1 VRVLFLTTEFPWP
14 ATGGGRLGSMSQLQV
29 LSSLSQVE
37 QIRFFSIYETDVRAP
52 DRDALIRYVPKL
64 EIIEPVFHPVHLFRY
79 PRYVPH
85 VMWLRAV
92 HGVPYIVGKWDSSA
106 VRDALRRELVARD
119 FDVVWL
125 DGLGIA
131 HYLPLVRSLQPRAR
145 VVLRQ
150 FNVESDRFAQFARQ
164 QRGPKRRLAEKE
176 RDAARRYERDTLR
189 AVDAVGVVSADDV
202 VTCRELAGVEAL
214 NVPHLVSFARRAF
227 PVSLGPRFCWVGN
240 LTWDSNVR
248 GLDWFCALV
257 WPLIRERLPEAT
269 FEIVGS
275 GLRTDPDGAAIAPPS
290 WRRPGITTRGFVDD
304 LTAVYERAAAM
315 VAPILGG
322 TGIRIKLLEAFRHG
336 IPVVTTPDGAAGL
349 PIEGGREAFVEA
361 DPGTF
366 AERAIELATSPR
378 LRDRLREAGYA
389 FLDRHNRLTEAQAVV
404 SALIGSGAAG
414 ERMNEL
420 QPAGA
425 TS

>member
-29 LSSLSQVE
+29 LSSLPQVD
-37 QIRFFSIYETDVRAP
+37 QIRFFSIYETDVRAE
-52 DRDALIRYVPKL
+52 DREALMRHVPKL
-64 EIIEPVFHPVHLFRY
+64 EMIEPVFHPVHLFRY

-85 VMWLRAV
+85 VAWLRAV
-92 HGVPYIVGKWDSSA
+92 HGVPYIIGKWDSSA
-106 VRDALRRELVARD
+106 VRDALRRELVERS

-131 HYLPLVRSLQPRAR
+131 HYLPLVRSLQSNAR

-164 QRGPKRRLAEKE
+164 QRGPKRLLAEKE
-176 RDAARRYERDTLR
+176 WGAARRYERDTLR

-202 VTCRELAGVEAL
+202 VTCRELAGIEAL
-214 NVPHLVSFARRAF
+214 NVPHLVPFVRRAA
-227 PVSLGPRFCWVGN
+227 PADPGPRFCWVGN

-248 GLDWFCALV
+248 GLDWFCAVV
-257 WPLIRERLPEAT
+257 WPRIRERLPEAA

-275 GLRTDPDGAAIAPPS
+275 GLRTDPDGTAIAPPS
-290 WRRPGITTRGFVDD
+290 WRRPGITTLGFVDD
-304 LTAVYERAAAM
+304 LTAVYERSAAM
-315 VAPILGG
+315 VAPIIGG
-322 TGIRIKLLEAFRHG
+322 TGVRIKLLEAFRHG
-336 IPVVTTPDGAAGL
+336 VPVVTTPDGAAGL
-349 PIEGGREAFVEA
+349 PIEAGHEAFVEA
-361 DPGTF
+361 DAGPF
-366 AERAIELATSPR
+366 AERAAELATSAS
-378 LRDRLREAGYA
+378 LRHRLREAGYA
-389 FLDRHNRLTEAQAVV
+389 FLDRHNRLPEAQAIV
-404 SALIGSGAAG
+404 SALIGSAPLP
-414 ERMNEL
+414 ERMSDL

>member
-1 VRVLFLTTEFPWP
+1 
-14 ATGGGRLGSMSQLQV
+14 M
-29 LSSLSQVE
+29 
-37 QIRFFSIYETDVRAP
+37 
-52 DRDALIRYVPKL
+52 
-64 EIIEPVFHPVHLFRY
+64 EPVFHPVHLFRY

-85 VMWLRAV
+85 VVWLRAV

-131 HYLPLVRSLQPRAR
+131 HYLPLVRSVQPKAR

-150 FNVESDRFAQFARQ
+150 FNVESDRFAQVALQ
-164 QRGPKRRLAEKE
+164 QRGPKRLLAETE
-176 RDAARRYERDTLR
+176 WRAARRYERDTLR

-202 VTCRELAGVEAL
+202 ITCRRLAGVEAL
-214 NVPHLVSFARRAF
+214 NVPHLVSFVRRA
-227 PVSLGPRFCWVGN
+227 PTADPGPRFCWVGN

-248 GLDWFCALV
+248 GLDWFCARV
-257 WPLIRERLPEAT
+257 WPRIRDRLPEAA

-275 GLRTDPDGAAIAPPS
+275 GLRTNPDGTAIAPPS
-290 WRRPGITTRGFVDD
+290 WRGPGISTLGFVDD
-304 LTAVYERAAAM
+304 LAAVYERSAAM

-336 IPVVTTPDGAAGL
+336 VPVVTTPDGAAGL
-349 PIEGGREAFVEA
+349 AIEAGREAFVEA
-361 DPGTF
+361 DAGVF
-366 AERAIELATSPR
+366 AERAIELATSASIR
-378 LRDRLREAGYA
+378 LRLREAGYA
-389 FLDRHNRLTEAQAVV
+389 FLDRHNQLTEAQAVV
-404 SALIGSGAAG
+404 GALVGSGPAPERLG
-414 ERMNEL
+414 ELE
-420 QPAGA
+420 PVGA